1 MSADHDPLLGSI
13 TAYVQTVECMA
24 CCYGGSARLEV
35 DEWPGE
41 GCVVKWSDL
50 PALIARV
57 RADEQAKIAA
67 EFAQQPFIP
76 HTGLWLT
83 YRQIEG
89 LTVLMRRDER
99 RQARQRVEVY
109 ADDTHPAH
117 GKREACPRCDIT
129 AVLRHVAATV
139 IGGES

>member
-1 MSADHDPLLGSI
+1 MNHDPLCPKQLAPQLRTS
-13 TAYVQTVECMA
+13 AKHLWCEC
-24 CCYGGSARLEV
+24 
-35 DEWPGE
+35 D
-41 GCVVKWSDL
+41 
-50 PALIARV
+50 LIARV

-99 RQARQRVEVY
+99 QQARQRVWGV
-109 ADDTHPAH
+109 
-117 GKREACPRCDIT
+117 
-129 AVLRHVAATV
+129 
-139 IGGES
+139 GESHCTCGSNVRLGQHCYCDAAKPYRDAAAAAGGQVDTGEPKSSEHINLLGGDAA

>member
-1 MSADHDPLLGSI
+1 MNHDPLCPKQLAPQLRTS
-13 TAYVQTVECMA
+13 AKHLWCEC
-24 CCYGGSARLEV
+24 
-35 DEWPGE
+35 D
-41 GCVVKWSDL
+41 
-50 PALIARV
+50 LIARV